1 VTASMLAPSCR
12 AVGAELPWG
21 IGVCAFTL
29 APDHPEVLLVPD
41 MKADARFNSMCA
53 VESATSLASEPWL
66 NIGYWKNRSYDFLCI
81 RWRKVCRVSFGLA
94 CMPPFASEVR
104 WSSGLSCRGRGS
116 AIAAGCPNA

>member
-1 VTASMLAPSCR
+1 MRR

-53 VESATSLASEPWL
+53 ALRCSVRSADGVGHWRIGGSEGHTRIGDLMGSVEPCLTQCKCAGT
-66 NIGYWKNRSYDFLCI
+66 
-81 RWRKVCRVSFGLA
+81 
-94 CMPPFASEVR
+94 
-104 WSSGLSCRGRGS
+104 RGVVVERCS
-116 AIAAGCPNA
+116 I